1 MSQAMPMAV
10 NKVNTLVIK
19 TNVGALQKHII
30 VKVIGDIDIK
40 AQLFSQGS
48 AVNLEQ
54 QGNQQY
60 HFKNL
65 SQQALYTL
73 KVIIAGETELT
84 LINEQSFADYFD
96 LLKVQSFN
104 IGEKGGPQ
112 LLEHKILPKGHIEI
126 TLLAEPPSFGVF
138 FDGTGN
144 NRLNDIQD
152 STDGKE
158 PTNVV
163 KLFELYPF
171 QKYQSRYYAEGI
183 GTKAHESDSTLDM
196 GLAFSFD
203 ERIKRSLL
211 EMEAYLIR
219 NLFKTIKVCSIDV
232 FGFSRGAA
240 QARAFVNQVNAIYK
254 NNPHYWGGIKPVIRF
269 VGLFDSVASI
279 GGDGDNNHSEFYAN
293 DELDYPVNLNLASS
307 SAGFVMHLAAFDE
320 KRDKFP
326 LSSLRTRNKQLLKNQ
341 QEIELPG
348 VHSDIG
354 GGYGPVETTILYP
367 WQYIAGQAGES
378 KHDKE
383 LAQLKKSLE
392 QKYYWPTINIEFNAS
407 RPRMNRKP
415 KRIRNESE
423 YTVYTGY
430 KPYWRRN
437 LNNTLPHYSL
447 ALMYEA
453 AVNQGVPLQSLTEL
467 ANRKQ
472 ADGQAIPY
480 ALPSELKI
488 LVDSA
493 RSFGPQSDAWQALY
507 KDYIHHSVKYSA
519 TIDAIAHGPEEDAEF
534 TTKNQQRELFYNQP
548 EHAEASEQWQSQLIN
563 GYRLWTKS

>member
-19 TNVGALQKHII
+19 TNVGALQKNII
-30 VKVIGDIDIK
+30 VKVVGDVAIK

-48 AVNLEQ
+48 TVNLEQ

-73 KVIIAGETELT
+73 KVIIAGEAELT

-96 LLKVQSFN
+96 LLKVRSFN

-152 STDGKE
+152 STDANE

-171 QKYQSRYYAEGI
+171 QKYQSRYYVEGI
-183 GTKAHESDSTLDM
+183 GTKANESDSTLDM

-203 ERIKRSLL
+203 ERIRETLVTTVQF
-211 EMEAYLIR
+211 
-219 NLFKTIKVCSIDV
+219 FKEYSKMSIGFLDV

-293 DELDYPVNLNLASS
+293 NELDYPVNLHLASS

-354 GGYGPVETTILYP
+354 GGYGP
-367 WQYIAGQAGES
+367 
-378 KHDKE
+378 
-383 LAQLKKSLE
+383 
-392 QKYYWPTINIEFNAS
+392 
-407 RPRMNRKP
+407 
-415 KRIRNESE
+415 
-423 YTVYTGY
+423 
-430 KPYWRRN
+430 
-437 LNNTLPHYSL
+437 
-447 ALMYEA
+447 
-453 AVNQGVPLQSLTEL
+453 
-467 ANRKQ
+467 
-472 ADGQAIPY
+472 
-480 ALPSELKI
+480 
-488 LVDSA
+488 
-493 RSFGPQSDAWQALY
+493 
-507 KDYIHHSVKYSA
+507 
-519 TIDAIAHGPEEDAEF
+519 
-534 TTKNQQRELFYNQP
+534 
-548 EHAEASEQWQSQLIN
+548 
-563 GYRLWTKS
+563 

>member
-19 TNVGALQKHII
+19 TNVGALQKNII
-30 VKVIGDIDIK
+30 VKVVGDVAIK

-73 KVIIAGETELT
+73 KVIIAGEAELT

-96 LLKVQSFN
+96 PLKVRSFN

-144 NRLNDIQD
+144 NRLNDIQN
-152 STDGKE
+152 STDAKE

-163 KLFELYPF
+163 KLFELYPVKAF
-171 QKYQSRYYAEGI
+171 QDRHYEEGI
-183 GTKAHESDSTLDM
+183 GTKANESDSTLDM

-203 ERIKRSLL
+203 ERIRETLVTTVQF
-211 EMEAYLIR
+211 
-219 NLFKTIKVCSIDV
+219 FKEYSKMSIGFLDV

-293 DELDYPVNLNLASS
+293 DELDYSVNLNLASS

-367 WQYIAGQAGES
+367 WQYIAGQAGEPE
-378 KHDKE
+378 HDKE

-392 QKYYWPTINIEFNAS
+392 QKYYWPTINIEFKAS
-407 RPRMNRKP
+407 RPRVNRQP
-415 KRIRNESE
+415 KRIRNKPEDTI
-423 YTVYTGY
+423 YTSY

-447 ALMYEA
+447 ALMHET

-480 ALPSELKI
+480 ILPNELKT

-548 EHAEASEQWQSQLIN
+548 EQAQKSEQWQLQLIN
-563 GYRLWTKS
+563 GYRLWTTS